1 MRIEMMG
8 IRTSRIAIV
17 ALFASCVWM
26 AAAVAVTEPV
36 RQLTWEDLMP
46 RDWNP
51 ETMLEE
57 ALNGKAPAELM
68 DSSSEAQ
75 RLLMAYMSIVSDAP
89 VVEELDGQ
97 NVRLAGF
104 VVPLE
109 FGGSEV
115 TEFLLVPY
123 FGACI
128 HVPPPPA
135 NQIVYVKIDKAYPI
149 TGMFDA
155 VQVTGTLKAKQ
166 FKNLLGDAGY
176 TIVVSKIEPY
186 Q

>member
-1 MRIEMMG
+1 MVM
-8 IRTSRIAIV
+8 RTSRLGVIALLAGCI
-17 ALFASCVWM
+17 WM
-26 AAAVAVTEPV
+26 VAAVAVTEPV
-36 RQLTWEDLMP
+36 RQLKWEDLMP

-51 ETMLEE
+51 ETLLDE
-57 ALNGKAPAELM
+57 ALKGKAPDELM
-68 DSSSEAQ
+68 DSSLEAQ
-75 RLLMAYMSIVSDAP
+75 RMLEAYMSIVSKAP

-97 NVRLAGF
+97 KIRLAGF

-135 NQIVYVKIDKAYPI
+135 NQIVYVKVDEAYPI

-155 VQVTGTLKAKQ
+155 VQVTGTLKAKPY
-166 FKNLLGDAGY
+166 KNLLGDAGY
-176 TIVVSKIEPY
+176 TLVVSKIEPY